1 MALKPEPK
9 NEVELCERVIAML
22 AARLRMELEVTEHPD
37 RDERN
42 EEAVEMV
49 CGSASGQSFALEH
62 TRIESFGGQIGD
74 GYAFSGL
81 LEPLED
87 ELKGRL
93 PGRFSLTVAVGA
105 AARLKGAEYPKIRE
119 LVKEWVLA
127 QADGLKDGSAVTA
140 APPGVPF
147 AVTLSRRH
155 SDASLLLVSRFAPDD
170 LEARRQA
177 RVQQAIERK
186 YRKLAKEKAKGRE
199 SILIL
204 ESNDIALGNSSVVG
218 DAAAKALASCP
229 EPPDRVYL
237 VETDGRPWYLFRLKE
252 GADIYPNPRLHDYN
266 TIEI

>member
-1 MALKPEPK
+1 MANRPEPK
-9 NEVELCERVIAML
+9 NEVELCERVIAMV
-22 AARLRMELEVTEHPD
+22 AARLGAELKITEHPD

-49 CGSASGQSFALEH
+49 CTSASGQSFAIEH

-81 LEPLED
+81 LEPLEA
-87 ELKGRL
+87 ELEGRL

-105 AARLKGAEYPKIRE
+105 AAGVKGAEYPKIRE

-140 APPGVPF
+140 APPRVPF
-147 AVTLSRRH
+147 PVTLSRRH
-155 SDASLLLVSRFAPDD
+155 SDASVLLISRFAPDD
-170 LEARRQA
+170 LETKRQT
-177 RVQQAIERK
+177 RVQQAIDRK
-186 YRKLAKEKAKGRE
+186 YRKLAREKAKGRE

-204 ESNDIALGNSSVVG
+204 ESNDIALGNSGVVG
-218 DAAAKALASCP
+218 DAVAKALATCP

-237 VETDGRPWYLFRLKE
+237 VETDGRPWYLYRLKE

>member
-1 MALKPEPK
+1 MAIRLEPK

-22 AARLRMELEVTEHPD
+22 AARLGTALDITERPD
-37 RDERN
+37 QDERN

-49 CGSASGQSFALEH
+49 CSSGSGQSFALEH

-93 PGRFSLTVAVGA
+93 PGRFSLTVAVGVA
-105 AARLKGAEYPKIRE
+105 AGVRGSDYPKIRG

-127 QADGLKDGSAVTA
+127 QADGLRDGSAVTA
-140 APPGVPF
+140 APAGVPF
-147 AVTLSRRH
+147 PVTLSRRH

-170 LEARRQA
+170 LEAKRQA
-177 RVQQAIERK
+177 RVQQAIDRK
-186 YRKLAKEKAKGRE
+186 YRKLAKEKARGRE

-218 DAAAKALASCP
+218 AAAARALASCP

-237 VETDGRPWYLFRLKE
+237 VETDGRPWYLYRLKE
-252 GADIYPNPRLHDYN
+252 GADLYPNARLHDYN